1 MRRLYRALETLLR
14 ADAGQ
19 QGDLAWLL
27 GAVEGDARIF
37 QTAVQEHVQAENTG
51 IRWVTF
57 NKAADV
63 GDGAEQT
70 TAVREGEIDFHCW
83 ARESDSSGADA
94 VHDRL
99 KVVLDGQAQALH
111 DLDENLLV
119 MTFYYHSYL
128 KQFEPDTRLWHVI
141 ATYAVI
147 HADADEVE

>member
-1 MRRLYRALETLLR
+1 MR
-14 ADAGQ
+14 ADVGSN
-19 QGDLAWLL
+19 GDLGWLL
-27 GAVEGDARIF
+27 GAVKGDSRIY

-57 NKAADV
+57 NKAADT

-70 TAVREGEIDFHCW
+70 TAIRIGAIDFHCW
-83 ARESDSSGADA
+83 ARESDSNGVDA